1 MLGMTIPCFEIH
13 NLPFLKAVAA
23 IHARTINKHT
33 LITYSCSRNDGLDT
47 NRNVQVFIG
56 PNNNDNCSN
65 CCSNNHNPVLFILK
79 KKKKS

>member
-1 MLGMTIPCFEIH
+1 MDVWNDNSVFRNSQFTI
-13 NLPFLKAVAA
+13 LKAVAT
-23 IHARTINKHT
+23 IHARTIKKHT

-65 CCSNNHNPVLFILK
+65 CCSNNHNPVLFI
-79 KKKKS
+79 